1 MAARK
6 KQQRKGK
13 TVDADLA
20 DAILRM
26 PGSGKL
32 VWWPNEHG
40 SAKLAWEVTICAL
53 KPLGDFHTVV
63 DAETGRVLLQ
73 KNRICFATGSGNVFQ
88 AEPISDEGWRCEWHF
103 SG

>member
-1 MAARK
+1 MAAKK

-40 SAKLAWEVTICAL
+40 SAKLAWPE
-53 KPLGDFHTVV
+53 G
-63 DAETGRVLLQ
+63 
-73 KNRICFATGSGNVFQ
+73 FAY
-88 AEPISDEGWRCEWHF
+88 H
-103 SG
+103 